1 MGEFEDKL
9 NSILSSPEEM
19 GKIMDLARSLSSS
32 VGGGSQGGGAP
43 QPGNASASDLPASV
57 SALGDIDPRLMQ
69 IMSRI
74 IGEYSSEKDDQK
86 AVLLSSIKPYLK
98 EDRREMIDRALEILK
113 LSKIAKIAMKEF
125 GGDFHL

>member
-32 VGGGSQGGGAP
+32 VGGGAP